1 MSYLHPSGFY
11 IMTEAVT
18 STPKKQRV
26 TAIEKREAVRQ
37 SIASGK
43 ALGSVQ
49 LLNYIDKHNIKYK
62 ELAKK
67 TGLTVS
73 TIRTCLYP
81 SPKRLP
87 SPLSAILL
95 SWATDYDIHPG
106 LMRPDKFDLNT
117 KYTLEDVHPLRRYL
131 HSKRCTITEFAQACG
146 VSSDYI
152 SNIFSRKQK
161 PSSTFIE
168 RMVKYTNGE
177 VPADVFSLDKKWIY

>member
-67 TGLTVS
+67 QGL
-73 TIRTCLYP
+73 
-81 SPKRLP
+81 
-87 SPLSAILL
+87 
-95 SWATDYDIHPG
+95 
-106 LMRPDKFDLNT
+106 
-117 KYTLEDVHPLRRYL
+117 
-131 HSKRCTITEFAQACG
+131 Q
-146 VSSDYI
+146 
-152 SNIFSRKQK
+152 
-161 PSSTFIE
+161 
-168 RMVKYTNGE
+168 
-177 VPADVFSLDKKWIY
+177 